1 MKANPVSRLA
11 VAALVSV
18 GLTLPQ
24 LAWAGMSPAGLASG
38 SQAVTPLVTQVKK
51 WKNKNWN
58 GKNWKGKNWKP
69 NKNIYVGPRRG
80 VYVRT
85 WRRRPYYGNI
95 IAGVALGTILGVA
108 IAGTPPPPPSPDLCW
123 YWTDPARN
131 RGYWD
136 YCY

>member
-1 MKANPVSRLA
+1 MKTNPVSRLA
-11 VAALVSV
+11 VAALVAV

-24 LAWAGMSPAGLASG
+24 LAWAGLSPAGLASG

-51 WKNKNWN
+51 WKNKNW
-58 GKNWKGKNWKP
+58 KGKNWKP
-69 NKNIYVGPRRG
+69 NTNIYVGPRRG

-85 WRRRPYYGNI
+85 WRRRPYYGNV
-95 IAGVALGTILGVA
+95 IAGVALGTIIGVA
-108 IAGTPPPPPSPDLCW
+108 IAGSAPPPPSADLCW